1 MGLYTYGFGGFPL
14 SKPGF
19 SVGVG
24 EFSAVVGGLV
34 KRQEMG
40 LRKLGWIHEQDIA
53 ASTTYGSDEIAQ
65 VDR

>member
-1 MGLYTYGFGGFPL
+1 
-14 SKPGF
+14 
-19 SVGVG
+19 
-24 EFSAVVGGLV
+24 
-34 KRQEMG
+34 